1 MLRPSQD
8 GQPPSEQNNNLC
20 YVSTP
25 ALFTPPQNVTSD
37 TRGSVPGYY
46 TPIHSTS
53 TETDSDRT
61 LWNRTENLQSMETQ
75 SSTPQTSESGYGV
88 LKRRQKVAKGVQT
101 EEVRKRCWRHRRDSL
116 LDKSRQNENDGTLSS
131 RQESKLDVSSPNS
144 SSKSV
149 LRRALPNVNF
159 STWSRTSKK
168 ASGVGLLVESYLGGL
183 YTPFSSVRRQLTEQ
197 ALLRCRDIGQEHF
210 EAHHLS
216 PTAGMLRAV
225 RDYERNHPPPNLRKK
240 SRGRKSRTR
249 KAPTG
254 WPLCSRG
261 CLIVHLSDPEPS
273 TLRPGDFYFVAS
285 PVGIS
290 LKWRT
295 PASVLERSLDAPEFS
310 AEMAALVA
318 SKSGTDDD
326 EEGEGERLARNHL
339 LVAGEE
345 GISRIAVGRLLEEL
359 FEGSWRRNR
368 LRCTRDSWVQTEQEG
383 STIKVATSS
392 AAEEPSEDREALQSL
407 APLASEEEFCSDSE
421 LKPKLEEPQTNGES
435 PCPPPK
441 SPLPEV
447 RQLSA
452 IASLGED
459 ALSSKVAVMPGSRDM
474 CCRSVVYI
482 SLKNMQEHKV
492 DAAHLAEILLYFQ
505 SIPKR
510 ETMCLGFLVVVDGRD
525 IGADKWSDLHKALAL
540 VEESVPGTVSLVL
553 ALQNHKIEVMSS
565 KYPIFHIKFEPIVNE
580 NQLLKYVAKDQLLP
594 EFGGTYEYDHQEW
607 IKFHEFLD
615 PFIVSCQQMGCR
627 LVQLI
632 QDLRYGQL
640 PSVLTH
646 QLIEEQ
652 KKQIMEVLE
661 NEQLRYL
668 EEEGTNFLKRLEEYR
683 TSFPNNLDYEESVE
697 KSKMLYK
704 QLKKVVQRLARLA
717 DKRLNKLQ
725 ECMMLKMFEEESSQV
740 LTWLHRKGEETLK
753 KHKTL
758 AETLNAIREQ
768 ESEFEKFY
776 FLAMRQIERGNDL
789 LEEIPKLRTS
799 DKENG
804 ISANLKKQL
813 DDFTDRLEDARET
826 LEDTS
831 RCYQLLDKVAKTKY
845 EETVN
850 LVQARLATLI
860 KAKDRLSYE
869 ERPNINESL
878 DNLKIKPCLW
888 NPLSPNGSYRSSSQS
903 HINGF
908 NASNASP
915 GYRKET
921 VGSYTA
927 FPSSYYPASGFR
939 ERLLGLSQR
948 KKRPDYF
955 TKRGSLTDELVLG
968 NINTSE
974 TDSSRIPH
982 GRKSYPFCS
991 DSLTNL
997 NVQTSSVDSKI
1008 LQSSSSLSS
1017 KTRLEEDGNWTVFE
1031 SELKKYTEEVKEQ
1044 NRMLEQ
1050 NRLHVH
1056 QETVNFRN
1064 RSLQESSRPMSA
1076 NYTSSNPEELTKPA
1090 PVNSHLMRCAS
1101 CSDFEEL
1108 LSGKTSEMENLKL
1121 ANNRTLKLVMMEMI
1135 QTERDYVKS
1144 LNYIIENYVPLLQNS
1159 NVSQVLRSQR
1169 NVLFGNIE
1177 KIYEFHNCYFLQEL
1191 EQCESMPYSVGQC
1204 FLKYESQFYL
1214 YALYNK
1220 NKPKSDSLMA
1230 EYGNS
1235 FFKKKQHELEDKMD
1249 LASYLLKPVQ
1259 RMGKYALLL
1268 KQLLKECPETNSEYY
1283 NNLKAAEEMVRFQL
1297 RHGNDL
1303 LAMDALRECDVNIK
1317 EQGRLLRQDEFLV
1330 CQGRKSRKALRHV
1343 FLFEDLIIF
1352 SKARRDPSCKGS
1364 DYYQYKSSIK
1374 TSDLGLTAQVGESAT
1389 KFEIWFRKC
1398 KTQDLWL
1405 LQAPSAEVKNA
1416 WVEEISG
1423 LLWKQAERNR
1433 NLRLEEMSSMGI
1445 GNKPCLDITPSQDQI
1460 CDRSISLQQ
1469 LNKVPRF
1476 RNSIA
1481 VSSSDNFNNNPEPRR
1496 RPLSIISLGGSSSS
1510 GEGQG
1515 TSIFYD
1521 TSNPL
1526 QEVEETE
1533 TDKRRSVAQQSQ
1545 CSAESGIFTD
1555 LSTSGDSYIESVNRF
1570 KTVERSDSLLSRASY
1585 ASLEAAPT
1593 ETSTLTSSPS
1603 GLAV

>member
-1 MLRPSQD
+1 
-8 GQPPSEQNNNLC
+8 
-20 YVSTP
+20 
-25 ALFTPPQNVTSD
+25 
-37 TRGSVPGYY
+37 
-46 TPIHSTS
+46 
-53 TETDSDRT
+53 
-61 LWNRTENLQSMETQ
+61 METQ

-831 RCYQLLDKVAKTKY
+831 RCYQLLDKTYEWALETMRFVSHMKVDSTTSVNALVTIMKRLETYLQTHPYLEDGIFEEMAQLTTKLNNPTLTSQCQVAKTKY

>member
-1 MLRPSQD
+1 MNGTR
-8 GQPPSEQNNNLC
+8 
-20 YVSTP
+20 VRST
-25 ALFTPPQNVTSD
+25 
-37 TRGSVPGYY
+37 RVPL
-46 TPIHSTS
+46 IRS
-53 TETDSDRT
+53 
-61 LWNRTENLQSMETQ
+61 
-75 SSTPQTSESGYGV
+75 
-88 LKRRQKVAKGVQT
+88 
-101 EEVRKRCWRHRRDSL
+101 SL
-116 LDKSRQNENDGTLSS
+116 LDTEPKVDPPQENNE
-131 RQESKLDVSSPNS
+131 
-144 SSKSV
+144 
-149 LRRALPNVNF
+149 
-159 STWSRTSKK
+159 
-168 ASGVGLLVESYLGGL
+168 
-183 YTPFSSVRRQLTEQ
+183 
-197 ALLRCRDIGQEHF
+197 
-210 EAHHLS
+210 
-216 PTAGMLRAV
+216 
-225 RDYERNHPPPNLRKK
+225 
-240 SRGRKSRTR
+240 
-249 KAPTG
+249 
-254 WPLCSRG
+254 
-261 CLIVHLSDPEPS
+261 
-273 TLRPGDFYFVAS
+273 
-285 PVGIS
+285 
-290 LKWRT
+290 
-295 PASVLERSLDAPEFS
+295 PA
-310 AEMAALVA
+310 
-318 SKSGTDDD
+318 
-326 EEGEGERLARNHL
+326 
-339 LVAGEE
+339 
-345 GISRIAVGRLLEEL
+345 
-359 FEGSWRRNR
+359 
-368 LRCTRDSWVQTEQEG
+368 
-383 STIKVATSS
+383 
-392 AAEEPSEDREALQSL
+392 
-407 APLASEEEFCSDSE
+407 
-421 LKPKLEEPQTNGES
+421 
-435 PCPPPK
+435 CPPPK

-447 RQLSA
+447 KQHSA
-452 IASLGED
+452 ISSLVEN
-459 ALSSKVAVMPGSRDM
+459 AFSSRVAIMPGSRDM

-482 SLKNMQEHKV
+482 SLENMQNHNIEPV
-492 DAAHLAEILLYFQ
+492 HLAEILLYFQ

-510 ETMCLGFLVVVDGRD
+510 ETICLGFLVIVDGRNVETESW
-525 IGADKWSDLHKALAL
+525 GDLHKTLAL
-540 VEESVPGTVSLVL
+540 VEETVPGTISLVL
-553 ALQNHKIEVMSS
+553 ALQKHKTEFLSS

-580 NQLLKYVAKDQLLP
+580 NQLLQYVAKDQLLL

-607 IKFHEFLD
+607 TNFHEFLD
-615 PFIVSCQQMGCR
+615 PFIVSCHQTGCR

-640 PSVLTH
+640 PSILTH

-668 EEEGTNFLKRLEEYR
+668 EGEGTGFLKKLEEYR
-683 TSFPNNLDYEESVE
+683 STFRNNLDYEEAVE

-717 DKRLNKLQ
+717 DKRLSKLQ
-725 ECMMLKMFEEESSQV
+725 ECMMLKVFEEESSQV
-740 LTWLHRKGEETLK
+740 LSWLHRKGEETLK

-768 ESEFEKFY
+768 ENEFEKFY

-789 LEEIPKLRTS
+789 LEEIPKLQNS

-831 RCYQLLDKVAKTKY
+831 RCYQLLDKTYEWSLETMRFVSHMKVDSTTSVNALVTIMKRLESYLQEHPYLEDGIFEEMTQLTLKLNNPNLSNQCQVAKAKY
-845 EETVN
+845 EETVD
-850 LVQARLATLI
+850 LVQARLETLI
-860 KAKDRLSYE
+860 KAKERLSYE
-869 ERPNINESL
+869 ERPNINDSL

-888 NPLSPNGSYRSSSQS
+888 NPLSQNVTYRSSSQS
-903 HINGF
+903 HLGSFSPSHGSQGF
-908 NASNASP
+908 RREA
-915 GYRKET
+915 

-927 FPSSYYPASGFR
+927 FPSSYYPASSFR

-948 KKRPDYF
+948 KKRTDYF
-955 TKRGSLTDELVLG
+955 SKRGSLTDEVVLG
-968 NINTSE
+968 RVNTSE
-974 TDSSRIPH
+974 SDSSSRTPH
-982 GRKSYPFCS
+982 GRKSYPFSS

-997 NVQTSSVDSKI
+997 NMQISSIDSKE
-1008 LQSSSSLSS
+1008 LQSASSQLS
-1017 KTRLEEDGNWTVFE
+1017 KTKLDTEGNWKIFD
-1031 SELKKYTEEVKEQ
+1031 SELKKYADEVREQ

-1050 NRLHVH
+1050 NRLVVQ
-1056 QETVNFRN
+1056 QETVNLRN
-1064 RSLQESSRPMSA
+1064 RNTQENYRPMSA
-1076 NYTSSNPEELTKPA
+1076 NYTTSNPEELQKPA

-1144 LNYIIENYVPLLQNS
+1144 LGYIIENYMPLLQNS
-1159 NVSQVLRSQR
+1159 NVSQSLRSQR
-1169 NVLFGNIE
+1169 NVIFGNIE

-1191 EQCESMPYSVGQC
+1191 EQCESVPYSVGQC

-1220 NKPKSDSLMA
+1220 NKPKSDSLLA
-1230 EYGNS
+1230 EYGNN
-1235 FFKKKQHELEDKMD
+1235 FFKKKQHELGDKMD

-1268 KQLLKECPETNSEYY
+1268 KQLLKECPETSSEHY

-1330 CQGRKSRKALRHV
+1330 CQGGKSRKALRHV

-1352 SKARRDPSCKGS
+1352 SKARRDPSCKGNE
-1364 DYYQYKSSIK
+1364 YYQYKSSMK

-1398 KTQDLWL
+1398 KTQDLYV
-1405 LQAPSAEVKNA
+1405 LQAPSAEIKNA
-1416 WVEEISG
+1416 WVEEVSG

-1445 GNKPCLDITPSQDQI
+1445 GNKPCLDITPSRDQI

-1481 VSSSDNFNNNPEPRR
+1481 VSSSDNFNNNEPRR

-1510 GEGQG
+1510 GDGQG

-1521 TSNPL
+1521 TTDPL
-1526 QEVEETE
+1526 EEVEETE
-1533 TDKRRSVAQQSQ
+1533 ADKRRSVAQQSQ

-1555 LSTSGDSYIESVNRF
+1555 LSTSGDSYVENVNRL
-1570 KTVERSDSLLSRASY
+1570 KTVERSDSLLSRTSY
-1585 ASLEAAPT
+1585 NSIEATST
-1593 ETSTLTSSPS
+1593 ETSTATSSLPS

>member
-1 MLRPSQD
+1 MWVR
-8 GQPPSEQNNNLC
+8 
-20 YVSTP
+20 
-25 ALFTPPQNVTSD
+25 
-37 TRGSVPGYY
+37 
-46 TPIHSTS
+46 
-53 TETDSDRT
+53 
-61 LWNRTENLQSMETQ
+61 
-75 SSTPQTSESGYGV
+75 PQTR
-88 LKRRQKVAKGVQT
+88 LKTK
-101 EEVRKRCWRHRRDSL
+101 ENC
-116 LDKSRQNENDGTLSS
+116 DKEK
-131 RQESKLDVSSPNS
+131 E
-144 SSKSV
+144 
-149 LRRALPNVNF
+149 
-159 STWSRTSKK
+159 
-168 ASGVGLLVESYLGGL
+168 
-183 YTPFSSVRRQLTEQ
+183 
-197 ALLRCRDIGQEHF
+197 
-210 EAHHLS
+210 
-216 PTAGMLRAV
+216 
-225 RDYERNHPPPNLRKK
+225 ERNHPSGRRNKK
-240 SRGRKSRTR
+240 TRGRKSRPR
-249 KAPTG
+249 KAPPG

-261 CLIVHLSDPEPS
+261 CLIVHFSDPDPS
-273 TLRPGDFYFVAS
+273 ALRPGDFYFLAS
-285 PVGIS
+285 PVGVS
-290 LKWRT
+290 LKWR
-295 PASVLERSLDAPEFS
+295 ASCGSVLERCLDAPAFCS
-310 AEMAALVA
+310 EMAALVA
-318 SKSGTDDD
+318 EDD
-326 EEGEGERLARNHL
+326 EGEEERRAL

-345 GISRIAVGRLLEEL
+345 GISRVAVGRLLEEL
-359 FEGSWRRNR
+359 FEGSWRRSR
-368 LRCTRDSWVQTEQEG
+368 MRCTRDSWVQTEQEG
-383 STIKVATSS
+383 SNVKI
-392 AAEEPSEDREALQSL
+392 PSNPAPDKTVEDKEDLRSL
-407 APLASEEEFCSDSE
+407 APLASEEEFCSDTE
-421 LKPKLEEPQTNGES
+421 PKAEPPQENDEPG
-435 PCPPPK
+435 CPPPK

-447 RQLSA
+447 KQHSA
-452 IASLGED
+452 ISSLVENAFSSHVAS
-459 ALSSKVAVMPGSRDM
+459 MPGSRDM

-482 SLKNMQEHKV
+482 SLENMQDHNIEPV
-492 DAAHLAEILLYFQ
+492 YLAEILLYFQ

-510 ETMCLGFLVVVDGRD
+510 ETMCLGFLVIVDGRNVETES
-525 IGADKWSDLHKALAL
+525 WSSLHKTLAL
-540 VEESVPGTVSLVL
+540 VEETVPGTISLVL
-553 ALQNHKIEVMSS
+553 ALQKNKTEFLPS
-565 KYPIFHIKFEPIVNE
+565 KYPIFHLKFEPIVNE
-580 NQLLKYVAKDQLLP
+580 NQLLQYVTKDQLLP
-594 EFGGTYEYDHQEW
+594 EFGGTYEYDHHEW
-607 IKFHEFLD
+607 TNFHEFLD
-615 PFIVSCQQMGCR
+615 PFIVSCHQTGCR

-668 EEEGTNFLKRLEEYR
+668 EEEGSAFLKKLDEYHS
-683 TSFPNNLDYEESVE
+683 TFPNNLDYEEAVE
-697 KSKMLYK
+697 KSKLLYK

-725 ECMMLKMFEEESSQV
+725 ECMMLKVFEEESSQV
-740 LTWLHRKGEETLK
+740 LSWLHRKGEETLK

-768 ESEFEKFY
+768 ENEFEKFY

-789 LEEIPKLRTS
+789 LEEIPKLQSS
-799 DKENG
+799 DKEKG

-831 RCYQLLDKVAKTKY
+831 RCYQLLDKTYEWALETMRFVSHMKVDSTTSVNALVTIMKRLESYLQDHPYLEDGIFEEMAQLTIKLNNPNLSNQCQVAKAKY
-845 EETVN
+845 EETVD
-850 LVQARLATLI
+850 LIQTRLETLI
-860 KAKDRLSYE
+860 KAKERLSYE
-869 ERPNINESL
+869 ERPNINDSL

-888 NPLSPNGSYRSSSQS
+888 NPLSQNATYRSSSQS
-903 HINGF
+903 HLGSFNQSHGSQGF
-908 NASNASP
+908 RREA
-915 GYRKET
+915 

-927 FPSSYYPASGFR
+927 FPSSYYPASSFR

-948 KKRPDYF
+948 KKRTDYF
-955 TKRGSLTDELVLG
+955 TKRGSLTDEVVLG
-968 NINTSE
+968 RLNTSE
-974 TDSSRIPH
+974 SDSSSRAQH
-982 GRKSYPFCS
+982 GRKSYPFSS

-997 NVQTSSVDSKI
+997 NIQISSTESKELQSASSV
-1008 LQSSSSLSS
+1008 SS
-1017 KTRLEEDGNWTVFE
+1017 KTKLDSEGNWKVFD
-1031 SELKKYTEEVKEQ
+1031 SELKKYADEVREQ

-1050 NRLHVH
+1050 NRLVVQ
-1056 QETVNFRN
+1056 QETVNLRN
-1064 RSLQESSRPMSA
+1064 RNMQENNRPMSA
-1076 NYTSSNPEELTKPA
+1076 NYYTSSNPEEFQKPA
-1090 PVNSHLMRCAS
+1090 PANSHLMRCAS

-1144 LNYIIENYVPLLQNS
+1144 LGYIIENYVPLLQNS
-1159 NVSQVLRSQR
+1159 NVSQALRSQR
-1169 NVLFGNIE
+1169 NVIFGNIE

-1191 EQCESMPYSVGQC
+1191 EQCESIPYSVGQC

-1214 YALYNK
+1214 YAMYNK

-1230 EYGNS
+1230 EYGNN
-1235 FFKKKQHELEDKMD
+1235 FFKKKQYELGDKMD

-1268 KQLLKECPETNSEYY
+1268 KQLLKECPETSSEHY

-1330 CQGRKSRKALRHV
+1330 CQGGKSRKALRHV
-1343 FLFEDLIIF
+1343 FLFEDLILF
-1352 SKARRDPSCKGS
+1352 SKARRDPSCKGNE
-1364 DYYQYKSSIK
+1364 YYQYKSSIK

-1398 KTQDLWL
+1398 KTQDLYV
-1405 LQAPSAEVKNA
+1405 LQAPSAEIKNA

-1445 GNKPCLDITPSQDQI
+1445 GNKPCLDITPSRDQI

-1481 VSSSDNFNNNPEPRR
+1481 VSSSDNFNNNEPRR

-1521 TSNPL
+1521 TTDPL
-1526 QEVEETE
+1526 EEVEETE

-1555 LSTSGDSYIESVNRF
+1555 LSTSGDSYVENVNRL
-1570 KTVERSDSLLSRASY
+1570 KTVERSDSLLSRTSY
-1585 ASLEAAPT
+1585 NSIEATTT
-1593 ETSTLTSSPS
+1593 ETSTATSSLPS

>member
-1545 CSAESGIFTD
+1545 CSADFNSNFITIWARSLNNLNCIF
-1555 LSTSGDSYIESVNRF
+1555 
-1570 KTVERSDSLLSRASY
+1570 
-1585 ASLEAAPT
+1585 
-1593 ETSTLTSSPS
+1593 
-1603 GLAV
+1603 